1 MGNAGILAPNVG
13 PRHSFLPIFFIPLL
27 RVSHAEE
34 GIFFFLSLVTAKSSF
49 SHCEPFFQSSR
60 TLLSFIA
67 KSSFSHCE
75 PFFHSSRNLLSVIA
89 NLFSVVVIFT
99 FCQFVFVL
107 LRMGGRIPEV
117 AKRKSPGAR
126 RGALSGGLSFSYDR
140 VNVVCCLTS
149 VGGLFLFA
157 FAGGFSLAFADG
169 HLVAGHFLNES
180 GVSCLDEDVV
190 PLHKFADI
198 GEVNAVAV
206 PVGQGL
212 VHDVL

>member
-1 MGNAGILAPNVG
+1 MRFRAGDSGKCRNSRPEC
-13 PRHSFLPIFFIPLL
+13 RTTSFFSTDIFYPPPPCFACGGGDFLFSFI
-27 RVSHAEE
+27 SHRE
-34 GIFFFLSLVTAKSSF
+34 I
-49 SHCEPFFQSSR
+49 FFQSLR
-60 TLLSFIA
+60 THLSA
-67 KSSFSHCE
+67 
-75 PFFHSSRNLLSVIA
+75 IA